1 MKQNPRALAI
11 IASLVFVMQ
20 FVYILWTISPSFHPK
35 FFIHWADIAVPVAIG
50 GLWASVLIGLLR
62 RRVPQLLATNQL

>member
-11 IASLVFVMQ
+11 IASLIFVMQ

-50 GLWASVLIGLLR
+50 GL
-62 RRVPQLLATNQL
+62 